1 MKFLELNKK
10 RHAIKHFTDQ
20 PVDPKDVRTAIEIAT
35 LAPSAHNSQPWKF
48 VVVRQK
54 NAELA
59 KLAYGAN
66 YDQVME
72 APVTIALFTDTDL
85 QRRARKIA
93 RVGGVKNFTD
103 EQLQYFMQNLPAE
116 FAGFDKSKINEVL
129 DIEERFRPELL
140 ITVGYAAEKV
150 EPSYRLP
157 VDEIIEK
164 R

>member
-1 MKFLELNKK
+1 M
-10 RHAIKHFTDQ
+10 
-20 PVDPKDVRTAIEIAT
+20 EICGR
-35 LAPSAHNSQPWKF
+35 SS
-48 VVVRQK
+48 K

-59 KLAYGAN
+59 KLAYGPN

-85 QRRARKIA
+85 QKRARKIA

-103 EQLQYFMQNLPAE
+103 EQLQYFMQSLPAE
-116 FAGFDKSKINEVL
+116 FARYDAQQTSDYLALNAGLVAMNLVLALTDQGIGTNIILGFDKSKINEVL
-129 DIEERFRPELL
+129 DIEERFRPEVL